1 RYSVQINTGT
11 GAVYIHD
18 DIGNRFELVSKDKRL
33 MLMNA
38 DNSFVKVEKKAID
51 LNADQYIKLT
61 SGGSTLELNPTE
73 FKVNTTNTTIKS

>member
-1 RYSVQINTGT
+1 IVTQLSADDKNVTIGTSKANGEPYRYSVQINTGT

-51 LNADQYIKLT
+51 LMTDVYIT
-61 SGGSTLELNPTE
+61 M
-73 FKVNTTNTTIKS
+73 

>member
-1 RYSVQINTGT
+1 
-11 GAVYIHD
+11 
-18 DIGNRFELVSKDKRL
+18 

-51 LNADQYIKLT
+51 LNADQYINLT

-73 FKVNTTNTTIKS
+73 FKVNTTNTTIKSSGTHIQEGGSTMPHKAGDNISFYPPM

>member
-1 RYSVQINTGT
+1 
-11 GAVYIHD
+11 GAVYLHD

-73 FKVNTTNTTIKS
+73 FKVNTTNTTIKTSETHK